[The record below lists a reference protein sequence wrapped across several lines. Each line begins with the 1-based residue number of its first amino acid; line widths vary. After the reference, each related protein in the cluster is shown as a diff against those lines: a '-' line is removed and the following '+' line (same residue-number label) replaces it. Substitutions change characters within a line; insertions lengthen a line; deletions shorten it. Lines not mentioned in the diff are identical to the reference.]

1 MADTGIFVSG
11 GGVIFKAGINISG
24 GGAINSF
31 PEGAMNNF
39 ISQAESFINV
49 VTMKNWTDIWDSLN
63 TDVRGILTEA
73 AGNLAAIYVI
83 TYNMQNISETTSRI
97 EAEDRLNVLKVRYT
111 ECISV
116 LRDKER
122 QRFMTNESGLVL

>member
-24 GGAINSF
+24 GGVVNTF

-39 ISQAESFINV
+39 IGQAESFINCA
-49 VTMKNWTDIWDSLN
+49 TRKNWTDIWSSLN
-63 TDVRGILTEA
+63 VDSRQILTEA

-83 TYNMQNISETTSRI
+83 NYNMQTISEVTSRI

-111 ECISV
+111 ECISI
-116 LRDKER
+116 LRDKEV
-122 QRFMTNESGLVL
+122 QRFIAADAGLEL